1 MITNTLSF
9 DYHNSSRISL
19 EVLLGEE
26 NTSLEAAFEKGYVL
40 CNFLILPDIQDIKYW
55 STLFW
60 LNFEKI
66 FDFIYL
72 IIYSFICLFL

>member
-26 NTSLEAAFEKGYVL
+26 NTSLEEAFEKAL
-40 CNFLILPDIQDIKYW
+40 
-55 STLFW
+55 
-60 LNFEKI
+60 
-66 FDFIYL
+66 YL
-72 IIYSFICLFL
+72 LGHH